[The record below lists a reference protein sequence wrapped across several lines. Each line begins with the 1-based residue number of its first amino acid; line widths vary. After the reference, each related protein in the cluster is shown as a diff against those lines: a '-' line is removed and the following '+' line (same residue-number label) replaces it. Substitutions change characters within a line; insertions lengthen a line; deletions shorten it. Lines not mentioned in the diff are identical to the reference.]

1 MCSYYINPYAD
12 YIVGIVL
19 SIGAA
24 AMFTF
29 GAVFQKRGA
38 EQLKEKGIDIK
49 LSDRKSLITMIKNKI
64 WLIGIILGSLGGLP
78 YFASQAFIGVALTQ
92 PLQGTGLLMLVIAA
106 VYYLKEKLKKEEIIG
121 IVILILGPVFLSLS
135 NVKDINI
142 NLDFTKISF
151 ISSIVI
157 FYIACIA
164 GIGITYFMARKEIK
178 PAIML
183 GINSGIFFGMGAI
196 SAQLGVFF
204 LEMDAGLI
212 SILGAILGFSMIII
226 GNTIGTL
233 IVNVA
238 FQKGK
243 AIRIIPVQGIGNLLI
258 PVIGGVFIFL
268 QAINN
273 PILFII
279 GFLCQLAGGILIV
292 RLQAK
297 IQVSSEDN
305 N

>member
-1 MCSYYINPYAD
+1 M
-12 YIVGIVL
+12 
-19 SIGAA
+19 
-24 AMFTF
+24 
-29 GAVFQKRGA
+29 
-38 EQLKEKGIDIK
+38 
-49 LSDRKSLITMIKNKI
+49 
-64 WLIGIILGSLGGLP
+64 
-78 YFASQAFIGVALTQ
+78 
-92 PLQGTGLLMLVIAA
+92 
-106 VYYLKEKLKKEEIIG
+106 
-121 IVILILGPVFLSLS
+121 ILILGPVFLSLS

-164 GIGITYFMARKEIK
+164 GIGITYFIARKEIK

-212 SILGAILGFSMIII
+212 SILGAILGFSMILI

-233 IVNVA
+233 IVNIA

-243 AIRIIPVQGIGNLLI
+243 AIRILPVQGIGNLLI